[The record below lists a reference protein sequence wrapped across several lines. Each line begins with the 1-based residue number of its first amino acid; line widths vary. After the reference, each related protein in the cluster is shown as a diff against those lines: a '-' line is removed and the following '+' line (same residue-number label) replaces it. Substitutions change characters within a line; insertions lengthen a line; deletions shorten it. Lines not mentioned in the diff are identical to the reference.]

1 MLRRIERVFWTLV
14 YLRPVQLWGRV
25 AFLVK
30 RRFVRVPGIGG
41 VAVEARIMR
50 DALEKPEGGAIPFT
64 FLSETREYPADAVD
78 WEPLRSSGTGK
89 GVPVKLWRYHLQYFD
104 WLQREPSAMD
114 PGLARY
120 LILDWMARCADDLT
134 EPWEPYPVSRRLRA
148 WVRWLRR
155 EAASVAGGAFLE
167 LVRRSVITQIRRLEL
182 DLEVHLQ
189 ANHLLEN
196 RLALV
201 IALAWLVETAESD
214 VARFTR
220 SLAGHAEAL
229 TREIQ
234 AQILPDGGHEERSPM
249 YHREMMEGIAEAS
262 TAVQRLEA
270 GPGRAAAEDACAGLL
285 GVCGTVLPK
294 MRAWLETLSHPDGR
308 IAQFH
313 DAALGGGVEKNTA
326 EYSSDTDIWL
336 PDSGYFVSRRR
347 DGAFVAL
354 CAHAPSP
361 PHQPGH
367 AHGDLGSFELS
378 LQGCR
383 VIVDTGTG
391 SYQDPVV
398 RRLCR
403 STGAHNVPMIEGSEQ
418 SDMWGDFRVGRR
430 ALVQGRRQ
438 VADGFELGWR
448 DMNGNAFLRR
458 VAWEQ
463 GALTIV
469 DRLVVRKKPGRFVS
483 LLHLAPGL
491 TPEPGQPFR
500 ICRDGRPFCR
510 LTADALVTIEP
521 SVYYP
526 DFGTGHPT
534 FALRLDAGDF
544 DEISCTIAPEP

>member
-1 MLRRIERVFWTLV
+1 MMRRVERLFWTLV
-14 YLRPVQLWGRV
+14 HLRPVQLWGRI

-30 RRFVRVPGIGG
+30 RRFVRVPGIAGI
-41 VAVEARIMR
+41 AFEARIMR
-50 DALEKPEGGAIPFT
+50 DALETPGDGAIPFT
-64 FLSETREYPADAVD
+64 FLSETREYQADAVD
-78 WEPLRSSGTGK
+78 WEPLRSTGAGN
-89 GVPVKLWRYHLQYFD
+89 GVPVKLWRYHLHYFD
-104 WLQREPSAMD
+104 WLHRGPVAGD
-114 PGLARY
+114 PALARY

-134 EPWEPYPVSRRLRA
+134 EPWEPYPVSRRLKS

-155 EAASVAGGAFLE
+155 EAGADAGGAFLE
-167 LVRRSVITQIRRLEL
+167 LARRSIVAQVRRLEL

-201 IALAWLVETAESD
+201 IALVWLAETAESD
-214 VARFTR
+214 GARFSR
-220 SLAGHAEAL
+220 SLAGHAGAL
-229 TREIQ
+229 AREIE

-249 YHREMMEGIAEAS
+249 YHREMMEGIAEAAS
-262 TAVQRLEA
+262 AVQRFVA
-270 GPGRAAAEDACAGLL
+270 GPARLAAGDACVELL
-285 GVCGTVLPK
+285 GVCEAVLPK
-294 MRAWLETLSHPDGR
+294 MRIWLDTLSHPDGR

-313 DAALGGGVEKNTA
+313 DAALCTGVGKNKTIS
-326 EYSSDTDIWL
+326 SSDSDCWL

-347 DGAFVAL
+347 NGAFIAL

-378 LQGCR
+378 LRGCR

-391 SYQDPVV
+391 SYQDPLV

-430 ALVQGRRQ
+430 AVVQGRRQ
-438 VADGFELGWR
+438 VTAGFELGWR

-458 VAWEQ
+458 VTWEQ
-463 GALTIV
+463 DALTIV
-469 DRLVVRKKPGRFVS
+469 DRLVVRRMPGRFVS
-483 LLHLAPGL
+483 LLHLAPGMR
-491 TPEPGQPFR
+491 PERGQPIR

-510 LTADALVTIEP
+510 MTTEALVTIEP

-526 DFGTGHPT
+526 DFGSGHPT